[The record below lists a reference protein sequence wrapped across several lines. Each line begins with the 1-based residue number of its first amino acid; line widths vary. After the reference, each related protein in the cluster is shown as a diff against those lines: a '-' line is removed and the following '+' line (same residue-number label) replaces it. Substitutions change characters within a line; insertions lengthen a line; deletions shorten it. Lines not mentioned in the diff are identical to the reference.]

1 MARPLI
7 IAPTALLFT
16 DRERTEMRTL
26 HKTFLLALAVATL
39 TTACGKGGDG
49 EKKTAVSEAALAEAK
64 TVFAQRCAT
73 CHGPEGK
80 GDGPAGQA
88 LNPKPRTF
96 ADKDWQAKVTDDHLR
111 KIIVGGGPAVG
122 LSPMMAPNPDLKEK
136 PQVIDG
142 LVQIVRDLG
151 GK

>member
-1 MARPLI
+1 
-7 IAPTALLFT
+7 
-16 DRERTEMRTL
+16 MRTL
-26 HKTFLLALAVATL
+26 NRVLFTLAIAGFA
-39 TTACGKGGDG
+39 TACGKGGEGD
-49 EKKTAVSEAALAEAK
+49 KKTGVSEAALAEAK

-96 ADKDWQAKVTDDHLR
+96 GDKEWQGKVTDDHLR
-111 KIIVGGGPAVG
+111 KVIVGGGAAVG
-122 LSPMMAPNPDLKEK
+122 LSPMMAPNPDLKDK
-136 PQVIDG
+136 PQVVDG
-142 LVQIVRDLG
+142 LVQLVRDLG

>member
-1 MARPLI
+1 M
-7 IAPTALLFT
+7 F
-16 DRERTEMRTL
+16 
-26 HKTFLLALAVATL
+26 LALAVAAL
-39 TTACGKGGDG
+39 TTGCGKKADG
-49 EKKTAVSEAALAEAK
+49 EPRAAVSEAALTEAK
-64 TVFAQRCAT
+64 TIFSQRCAT

-96 ADKDWQAKVTDDHLR
+96 SDKEWQGKVNDDHLR
-111 KIIVGGGPAVG
+111 KIIIGGGPAVG
-122 LSPMMAPNPDLKEK
+122 LSPMMAPNPDLKDK

-142 LVQIVRDLG
+142 LVQLVREM